1 MIRRFASGIACV
13 LVLAAAP
20 AVQAGDKSFD
30 AGGVKIRYTDQGQG
44 EPVVLVHGFGVN
56 LEMQWDLPGI
66 IKALSKD
73 HRVIALDV
81 RGHGKSGKP
90 HDPRKYGAEM
100 AEDVVRLLDHL
111 KIKKAH
117 VVGYSMGAMITAR
130 LLVAH
135 PERLLTATLGG
146 AGPARQGDPERARLV
161 ERITDSLEQ
170 GKGIGPLIEALTPAG
185 KPKPSPEQIEAIN
198 KFFTERNDTKAL
210 VAVARSWKGLEVS
223 DKELQANRVP
233 VLALIGKD
241 DPLKKGVDEVQ
252 GRLARLRVVVVPGDH
267 ITAFA
272 QPEFLRA
279 LRAFLDEHG
288 AGGKRRAAPAGAGRG
303 GPLIPDPGP

>member
-1 MIRRFASGIACV
+1 MMRGFAWGIACV
-13 LVLAAAP
+13 LVLVAAP
-20 AVQAGDKSFD
+20 GARAGNKHFD
-30 AGGVKIRYTDQGQG
+30 ANGVKIRYTDQGQG
-44 EPVVLVHGFGVN
+44 EPVVLVHGFGAN
-56 LEMQWDLPGI
+56 LEVQWDLPGI
-66 IKALSKD
+66 IKALARD

-90 HDPRKYGAEM
+90 HDPKKYGAEM

-135 PERLLTATLGG
+135 PDRLLTATLGG
-146 AGPARQGDPERARLV
+146 AGPARQGNPEMARFV
-161 ERITDSLEQ
+161 ERIADSLEQ

-185 KPKPSPEQIEAIN
+185 KPKPSPEQIEIIN
-198 KFFTERNDTKAL
+198 KVFTARNDTKAL
-210 VAVARSWKGLEVS
+210 AAVARSWKALEVS

-241 DPLKKGVDEVQ
+241 DPLKKGVD
-252 GRLARLRVVVVPGDH
+252 ALRGQLVNLKTAVIPGDH

-272 QPEFLRA
+272 QPEFVRA
-279 LRAFLDEHG
+279 LRAFLDEHRV
-288 AGGKRRAAPAGAGRG
+288 GKDKRPR
-303 GPLIPDPGP
+303 

>member
-1 MIRRFASGIACV
+1 
-13 LVLAAAP
+13 
-20 AVQAGDKSFD
+20 
-30 AGGVKIRYTDQGQG
+30 VKIRYTDQGQG
-44 EPVVLVHGFGVN
+44 EPVVLVHGFSVN
-56 LEMQWDLPGI
+56 IEIQWDSPGI

-135 PERLLTATLGG
+135 PERLRTATLGG
-146 AGPARQGDPERARLV
+146 AAPVRQGDPELARFV
-161 ERITDSLEQ
+161 EKLAESLEQ

-185 KPKPSPEQIEAIN
+185 KPKPSPEQMEVIN
-198 KFFTERNDTKAL
+198 KLFLARNDIKAL
-210 VAVARSWKGLEVS
+210 VAVLRGWKGLAVS
-223 DKELQANRVP
+223 DKGLQANRVP

-241 DPLKKGVDEVQ
+241 DPLKKGVDDVQ
-252 GRLARLRVVVVPGDH
+252 GRLAGLKVVVVPGDH
-267 ITAFA
+267 ITAFV
-272 QPEFLRA
+272 QPEFVRA
-279 LRAFLDEHG
+279 LRAFLDEHRG
-288 AGGKRRAAPAGAGRG
+288 GGKGEQPR
-303 GPLIPDPGP
+303 